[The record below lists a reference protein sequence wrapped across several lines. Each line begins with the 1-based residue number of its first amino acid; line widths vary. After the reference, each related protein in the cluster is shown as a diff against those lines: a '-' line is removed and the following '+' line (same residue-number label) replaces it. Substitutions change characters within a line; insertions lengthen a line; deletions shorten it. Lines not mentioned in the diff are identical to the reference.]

1 MAVSHNVGS
10 KHGVAPLEV
19 SVEAGNGGAAEWLD
33 DDGRPRRTGTFWTA
47 SAHIVTA
54 VIGSGVLSLAWAIA
68 QLGWVAGPAAM
79 LLFAFVTYY
88 TATLLAECYRTGDPE
103 TGKRNYT
110 YMDAVRSNLGGAKVA
125 FCGVIQ
131 YANLVGV
138 AIGYTIAASISMK
151 AVRRAGCFHAHGH
164 ADPCNSSSTPYM
176 ILFGVVQILF
186 SQIPDF
192 DQIWWLSIV
201 AAVMSFTYS
210 SIGLS
215 LGIAQTICKLLILQ
229 TLLYSWLLTH
239 MLRVRAQ
246 SMQILFAANGG
257 FMGSLTGISIGAG
270 VTSTQKIWHTL
281 QAFGD
286 IAFAYSFSNILIE
299 IQVSNNR
306 DLVLYTALQQDF
318 PPLFLTKAAVLT
330 LVLVQDTIK
339 APPPSESKV
348 MQKAT
353 RLSVATTTI
362 FYMLCGCMG
371 YAAFGD
377 KAPDN
382 LLTGFGFFEPFWLID
397 IANVAI
403 VVHLVGAYQVFCQP
417 IFAFVERRAAAAWP
431 DSAFVSQELRVGPFA
446 VSVFRLTWRSSFVC
460 LTTVVA
466 MLLPFFGNVVG
477 FLGAV
482 SFWPLTVYFPVEMY
496 IKQRR
501 VPRGS
506 TKWIC
511 LQTLSVSCLLVSV
524 AAAAGSIAD
533 VIDALKVYRPFS
545 G

>member
-1 MAVSHNVGS
+1 MRRQSSLARSCSSVAPASPPPQNGGVNS
-10 KHGVAPLEV
+10 KHLVPPMEV
-19 SVEAGNGGAAEWLD
+19 SAEAGNAGAAEWLD
-33 DDGRPRRTGTFWTA
+33 DDGRPRRKGTFWTA
-47 SAHIVTA
+47 SAHIITA

-68 QLGWVAGPAAM
+68 QLGWVAGPTAM
-79 LLFAFVTYY
+79 LL
-88 TATLLAECYRTGDPE
+88 
-103 TGKRNYT
+103 
-110 YMDAVRSNLGGAKVA
+110 
-125 FCGVIQ
+125 
-131 YANLVGV
+131 V
-138 AIGYTIAASISMK
+138 AIGYTIASSISMK
-151 AVRRAGCFHAHGH
+151 AIRRAGCFHTHGH
-164 ADPCNSSSTPYM
+164 GDPCKSSSTPYM
-176 ILFGVVQILF
+176 ILFGAAQVVF

-215 LGIAQTICKLLILQ
+215 LGIVQTV
-229 TLLYSWLLTH
+229 S
-239 MLRVRAQ
+239 
-246 SMQILFAANGG
+246 NGG
-257 FMGSLTGISIGAG
+257 FKGSLTSIGFGAG
-270 VTSTQKIWHTL
+270 VNSTQKVWHTL

-299 IQVSNNR
+299 I
-306 DLVLYTALQQDF
+306 
-318 PPLFLTKAAVLT
+318 
-330 LVLVQDTIK
+330 QDTIK

-353 RLSVATTTI
+353 RLSVATTTV

-377 KAPDN
+377 DAPDN
-382 LLTGFGFFEPFWLID
+382 LLTGFGFYEPFWLLD
-397 IANVAI
+397 VANVAI

-431 DSAFVSQELRVGPFA
+431 DSAFVSRELRAGPFA
-446 VSVFRLTWRSSFVC
+446 LSPFRLAWRSAFVC
-460 LTTVVA
+460 VTTVVA
-466 MLLPFFGNVVG
+466 MLLPFFGDVAG
-477 FLGAV
+477 LLGAV

-506 TKWIC
+506 ARWIS
-511 LQTLSVSCLLVSV
+511 LQTLSVTCLLVSI

-533 VIDALKVYRPFS
+533 VVDALKVYRPFS